1 MHPTLPRLPW
11 VALLAAA
18 LLAPASAQPVEG
30 PLSGPDGWRP
40 PGTRTRTAAEARR
53 YHTGVEELQPKI
65 GRPSGFREIGAVEA
79 ERLLGP
85 LRAELSEPR
94 SLESLLPGLNDY
106 RAVDARLQAAVAK
119 SGGALQLETIG
130 KVHGLPVRAIRLP
143 AAPGGPPKPK
153 LVLLGGVHAGTEKT
167 GFEAA
172 TRFVEQLARDPSVR
186 ARFDVTILPLVSPT
200 ALVLGTRENAKGV
213 DINRTFVEGKTTPES
228 KLVVDWAKN
237 KTFDFHLDLHTAGD
251 RGRDGFFLI
260 RGKNDKGM
268 GARIMK
274 ALPSA
279 ALLDAPGKPGEAR
292 VGPYI
297 LYGVGLSEIESIRHT
312 TMDLFARKGTPY
324 VYTFEAPTRA
334 DPKVQVDLTVRMI
347 HSTLNNAHKH
357 GVFPRIEELKRRRAR
372 ERLAEVDARSAE
384 AAKTSTLDAYRRADG
399 TLDWKK
405 LTRARALP
413 EVAGLAHFGLAL
425 FLKEVAVVTA
435 TGDRARIEEFFEGLL
450 TTDFYKHYGLF
461 VAGARL
467 GEIGYTRALE
477 RFVKPGFVNGLL
489 KTNLVLAAGIALP
502 QVVDGTF
509 TGRGFAITLGSLGL
523 STAAVRAG
531 VRGLTWVSG
540 LERARG
546 TGLLSRVGLTRVGRI
561 GGWFYTAAELAV
573 VLYFA
578 EELEERATAHLE
590 LRDARAQLQ
599 QAAQDLIAATSDPKV
614 DPAALAKALEASG
627 QAWSDYRNFLYTPL
641 QRQEL
646 ILAARLERQAAKAQ
660 VLADRRQA
668 TLEKIQGRAALRA
681 NVERRYGSLE
691 AYAAARLRADEA
703 DLQADVDGILSAAA
717 REREELWRDVYQGR
731 EREGAL
737 LTGVADLPWLL
748 RGARTG
754 AAGDP
759 FGAREDAFA
768 RWGRGRAKEKLGD
781 ALREASTNRLQTY
794 QDERDLYHALRTT
807 VAGRPALA
815 KVFADAA
822 ARSERIAAADRDL
835 SGLSGAARSGIN
847 QGLQGAGQRD

>member
-1 MHPTLPRLPW
+1 MLRSFSLLPW
-11 VALLAAA
+11 AALLAAA
-18 LLAPASAQPVEG
+18 LLAPASAQPLE
-30 PLSGPDGWRP
+30 GPDGWRP

-53 YHTGVEELQPKI
+53 FHTGVEELQPKI
-65 GRPSGFREIGAVEA
+65 GRPSGFKEVSRAEA
-79 ERLLGP
+79 ERTLAA
-85 LRAELSEPR
+85 LRAELTQPR

-106 RAVDARLQAAVAK
+106 RAVEGRLAAAVAK

-130 KVHGLPVRAIRLP
+130 KVHGLPVRAIHLP
-143 AAPGGPPKPK
+143 AAPGGAPKPK
-153 LVLLGGVHAGTEKT
+153 LVLLGGVHSGTEKT

-172 TRFVEQLARDPSVR
+172 TRFVEQLAKDPSVR
-186 ARFDVTILPLVSPT
+186 ARFDVTILPLVNPT

-228 KLVVDWAKN
+228 KLIVDWAKN

-251 RGRDGFFLI
+251 KGRDGFFLI

-297 LYGVGLSEIESIRHT
+297 LYGVGLSEIESIKHT

-334 DPKVQVDLTVRMI
+334 DPKVQVELTMRMI
-347 HSTLNNAHKH
+347 HSALNNAHKH
-357 GVFPRIEELKRRRAR
+357 GVFPRVQELARRRAR
-372 ERLAEVDARSAE
+372 ERAAEVDARLG
-384 AAKTSTLDAYRRADG
+384 AKASSLDAYRRADG

-405 LTRARALP
+405 LTRAKALP

-467 GEIGYTRALE
+467 GQLGYARALE
-477 RFVKPGFVNGLL
+477 RFVKPGFVNGIL

-578 EELEERATAHLE
+578 EEIEERATAYVE
-590 LRDARAQLQ
+590 LSDAREDLE
-599 QAAQDLIAATSDPKV
+599 QASQALIAASSDPNAT
-614 DPAALAKALEASG
+614 PATLAKALEASG
-627 QAWSDYRNFLYTPL
+627 QAWSDYRNFLYSPL

-660 VLADRRQA
+660 VLSDRRQA
-668 TLEKIQGRAALRA
+668 TLDKIQGRAALRA
-681 NVERRYGSLE
+681 NIERRYGSLE
-691 AYAAARLRADEA
+691 AYAAARLRADQAEI
-703 DLQADVDGILSAAA
+703 QADVDGILSAAA
-717 REREELWRDVYQGR
+717 REREELWKRVYQGS

-737 LTGVADLPWLL
+737 LSGVADLPWLL
-748 RGARTG
+748 RGARSG
-754 AAGDP
+754 ASGDP

-768 RWGRGRAKEKLGD
+768 RWGRGRAKDKLGD
-781 ALREASTNRLQTY
+781 ALRGVSTNRLQTY
-794 QDERDLYHALRTT
+794 QDERDLYQALRSTL
-807 VAGRPALA
+807 AARPALA
-815 KVFADAA
+815 KLFEEAA
-822 ARSERIAAADRDL
+822 SRSERIAAADGDL
-835 SGLSGAARSGIN
+835 SGFSRPARAGIKTGIN
-847 QGLQGAGQRD
+847 ERLRSAGGE